1 MEISQAPRITASPKY
16 GSSHNSDQSSN
27 QHSNQSPSQHPTQ
40 AATTNRGADRAQLAQ
55 LAEEQAAVQKLA
67 RRDREVRAHEQA
79 HASVGGSHA
88 GHPNYQFTSG
98 PNGVRYASGG
108 HVSIDI
114 SPVKGDPQ
122 ATVEKMQQVQRAALA
137 PANPSA
143 QDRAVASKATAQA
156 AEARAELQRSNAD
169 ERIQNSNSEQTRI
182 ETKAE
187 AKEPVKPNS
196 TRAPEFGST
205 SGSQIDTTV

>member
-1 MEISQAPRITASPKY
+1 M
-16 GSSHNSDQSSN
+16 
-27 QHSNQSPSQHPTQ
+27 
-40 AATTNRGADRAQLAQ
+40 AQLAQ
-55 LAEEQAAVQKLA
+55 QQAAIQKLA
-67 RRDREVRAHEQA
+67 HRDREVRAHEQA

-98 PNGVRYASGG
+98 PNGVRYASSG
-108 HVSIDI
+108 HVNIDI

-156 AEARAELQRSNAD
+156 AEARAELQRSKAD
-169 ERIQNSNSEQTRI
+169 ERVQDPNAAQA
-182 ETKAE
+182 KADAE
-187 AKEPVKPNS
+187 DKTQSKSHS

-205 SGSQIDTTV
+205 SGSLIDTRA

>member
-1 MEISQAPRITASPKY
+1 MEISPAPTATRSTGHSSPEQKASY
-16 GSSHNSDQSSN
+16 
-27 QHSNQSPSQHPTQ
+27 
-40 AATTNRGADRAQLAQ
+40 ANRTIDMAQLAQ
-55 LAEEQAAVQKLA
+55 QQAAVQQLA
-67 RRDREVRAHEQA
+67 QRDREVRAHEQA
-79 HASVGGSHA
+79 HAAVGGAHA

-143 QDRAVASKATAQA
+143 QDRSVASKATAQA
-156 AEARAELQRSNAD
+156 TEARAELQRSKGD
-169 ERIQNSNSEQTRI
+169 ERVDDPNQPQSKTAQAPHPPQPQT
-182 ETKAE
+182 TKA
-187 AKEPVKPNS
+187 S
-196 TRAPEFGST
+196 EFGST
-205 SGSQIDTTV
+205 SGSLIDLIV